1 MQTKSQ
7 TLTDRLVFGK
17 SELNRIVGIEPN
29 GENAEV
35 FIENPDGSIESQFVK
50 NRYWVLSSRPLAPGA
65 ARLKGDLHYKYG
77 AQFTELQKLYLFK
90 NKHKDEVFSIADPK
104 ESLMVKDGYTYFKG
118 MRHNEVSILS
128 FDIETTGL
136 THDANSKVLIISNTL
151 RKNGQVTRK
160 LFGYSDY
167 SSQGEMIQDWVNWV
181 QEVNPSLITGHNIMC
196 FDFPYMDFVANSN
209 GVDLA
214 LGRDGSVL
222 KFNNYESKFRVDG
235 TRDLHYK
242 KVKCYGRELIDTM
255 FLAYKYDIGR
265 KYESYGLKPIIK
277 QEGLEV
283 KDRVFYDAGKIK
295 DNYMIPEEWEKIKAY
310 AMFDADD
317 ALALFDLF
325 VPPFF
330 YMTQSIPK
338 SFQTVVE
345 SASGSQINSI
355 MMRSYLQE
363 GHSLPKAS
371 QEEEYEG
378 AISFGNPGIYRNV
391 FKIDVASLYPSIM
404 IQYEVCD
411 RLKDPNGNFL
421 NLVKTFTNLRLDY
434 KKKAKEDK
442 YYDDLQSAYKIF
454 INSCYGFL
462 GTAGL
467 LFNSPKNAGFVTKTG
482 REVLQKSISWAES
495 NNFTIVNADTDSISF
510 TTPNSEYIS
519 EERRKEILAEVNSL
533 YPERIRFED
542 DGFYRSV
549 IVLRAKNYI
558 LDDGKKVK
566 SKGSAVKATTKEPAL
581 KEFIQE
587 IIKAILENRDNYTE
601 IYNKY
606 VTEIMNVQ
614 DMKRWSSRKTITEKT
629 MNSERANE
637 TKIMDAIEDSSYV
650 EGDRVYV
657 YFKADGTLGL
667 LENFQQDHDK
677 VKLLK
682 KLFDTSKVFENVL
695 DVKNLFLNYSLK
707 RNLPKL
713 EEFNAN

>member
-317 ALALFDLF
+317 ALALFDLMGSAQ
-325 VPPFF
+325 F
-330 YMTQSIPK
+330 YWAQKVPK
-338 SFQTVVE
+338 SFQTIVE
-345 SASGSQINSI
+345 SATGSQINSI

-371 QEEEYEG
+371 ESVEFEG
-378 AISFGNPGIYRNV
+378 AISFGVPGVYSNLL
-391 FKIDVASLYPSIM
+391 KIDFSSLYPSIM
-404 IQYEVCD
+404 VQYQVYNKE
-411 RLKDPNGNFL
+411 KDPKGNFYL
-421 NLVKTFTNLRLDY
+421 LVKTLREERL
-434 KKKAKEDK
+434 KNKELAKQTEDQ
-442 YYDDLQSAYKIF
+442 YYSDLEQSEKIGINSAY
-454 INSCYGFL
+454 GML
-462 GTAGL
+462 GAAGL
-467 LFNSPKNAGFVTKTG
+467 LFNSPTHA
-482 REVLQKSISWAES
+482 
-495 NNFTIVNADTDSISF
+495 SF
-510 TTPNSEYIS
+510 
-519 EERRKEILAEVNSL
+519 
-533 YPERIRFED
+533 
-542 DGFYRSV
+542 
-549 IVLRAKNYI
+549 
-558 LDDGKKVK
+558 
-566 SKGSAVKATTKEPAL
+566 
-581 KEFIQE
+581 
-587 IIKAILENRDNYTE
+587 
-601 IYNKY
+601 
-606 VTEIMNVQ
+606 
-614 DMKRWSSRKTITEKT
+614 ITEKGR
-629 MNSERANE
+629 E
-637 TKIMDAIEDSSYV
+637 
-650 EGDRVYV
+650 
-657 YFKADGTLGL
+657 
-667 LENFQQDHDK
+667 
-677 VKLLK
+677 LLK
-682 KLFDTSKVFENVL
+682 QSIMWATGKDLSYW
-695 DVKNLFLNYSLK
+695 KNLM
-707 RNLPKL
+707 
-713 EEFNAN
+713 EEKTV